1 MLSHSLLPCNRLNLV
16 LAGGVA
22 GGAEFLKSVRP
33 ALQPKLPSYVRFSR
47 LPRAGE
53 MICVANYS
61 VSTIFT
67 ISDALAQAPLG
78 SILTPADGTT

>member
-33 ALQPKLPSYVRFSR
+33 ALQPKLPS
-47 LPRAGE
+47 
-53 MICVANYS
+53 
-61 VSTIFT
+61 
-67 ISDALAQAPLG
+67 
-78 SILTPADGTT
+78 